1 MVIQNDFAF
10 FPMIS
15 MMTEG
20 MLFCSGNVTVNLN
33 QTMDQK

>member
-1 MVIQNDFAF
+1 MVIQNDTVF
-10 FPMIS
+10 FPIIP

-20 MLFCSGNVTVNLN
+20 TLFCSGNVTVNLN